1 MLRSCAIDCDVELK
15 LISEDHFLYV
25 VVLDDSIDNLFY
37 SSEAD
42 IRVNHLLYICVLD
55 TYLKWNLIETK
66 PHVFHCTTQVSNN
79 TV

>member
-25 VVLDDSIDNLFY
+25 VVLDYSIDNLFY

-55 TYLKWNLIETK
+55 TYLKRNLIETK

>member
-1 MLRSCAIDCDVELK
+1 MLRSCAIDFDVELK

-25 VVLDDSIDNLFY
+25 VVLDYSIDNLFY

>member
-25 VVLDDSIDNLFY
+25 VVLDYSIDNLFY

-42 IRVNHLLYICVLD
+42 IIVNHLLYICVLD

>member
-25 VVLDDSIDNLFY
+25 VVLGYSKDNLFY